1 MQSII
6 YIEWINNKVLL
17 YSTGNSIEYPLI
29 NQTGKV
35 YEKEYIDIYVY
46 VNHFAE
52 QQKLIQYYESTILQ

>member
-1 MQSII
+1 MDHI
-6 YIEWINNKVLL
+6 YSRIKVLL

-29 NQTGKV
+29 NQTGKE